1 MAELDDIREELRL
14 AREEIA
20 GLRIKAT
27 TTLSGTE
34 FLTLLMVGP
43 VIAAF
48 VILGVIIVWKTT
60 SNPDQVAP
68 HLDIILVA
76 FLSAMRIW
84 RFISVRRRTKAAIA
98 PNMLP
103 ITKLKNIA
111 RTTSTPILT
120 LLLTYFRLPVMGYG
134 MIRPNSP

>member
-1 MAELDDIREELRL
+1 MANEQEEQDQIQEMRDELAT

-20 GLRIKAT
+20 NLRIKAT

-48 VILGVIIVWKTT
+48 VILGIIIVWKTP

-68 HLDIILVA
+68 QLDIILVA
-76 FLSAMRIW
+76 FAIFSNPVSGALGAVVG
-84 RFISVRRRTKAAIA
+84 RFADDK
-98 PNMLP
+98 
-103 ITKLKNIA
+103 KKKD
-111 RTTSTPILT
+111 
-120 LLLTYFRLPVMGYG
+120 GE
-134 MIRPNSP
+134 

>member
-1 MAELDDIREELRL
+1 MASDKDEIREMREELAA

-20 GLRIKAT
+20 NLRVKAT

-48 VILGVIIVWKTT
+48 VILGVIIVWKPTR
-60 SNPDQVAP
+60 NPDQVAP

-76 FLSAMRIW
+76 FAIFANPVSGALGAVVG
-84 RFISVRRRTKAAIA
+84 RFADDK
-98 PNMLP
+98 
-103 ITKLKNIA
+103 KKKD
-111 RTTSTPILT
+111 
-120 LLLTYFRLPVMGYG
+120 GD
-134 MIRPNSP
+134 